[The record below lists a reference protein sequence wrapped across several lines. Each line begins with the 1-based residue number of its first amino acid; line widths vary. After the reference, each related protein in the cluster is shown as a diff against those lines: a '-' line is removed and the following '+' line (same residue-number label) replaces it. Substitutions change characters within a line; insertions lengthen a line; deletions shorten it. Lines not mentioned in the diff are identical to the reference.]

1 MKTYE
6 EATSAEIINI
16 INRDKKARNLLQ
28 KLNQKA
34 AEFNLSDAEYSKAR
48 EIVLLAAIYQS
59 EEAMQLLSD
68 ETWKILQ
75 EKEGA

>member
-1 MKTYE
+1 MQTYE
-6 EATSAEIINI
+6 ETTSAEIINI
-16 INRDKKARNLLQ
+16 LNRDKKARNILQ

-34 AEFNLSDAEYSKAR
+34 TEFNLSDAEYSKAR

-59 EEAMQLLSD
+59 DEAMQLLSD
-68 ETWKILQ
+68 ETWKRLQ